1 MFGDGKEQN
10 IKKDYPHSLLSGKE
24 KDHLKDIMFT
34 SSGRGPRSSSSVLSL
49 NVQTDLPVFVLA

>member
-1 MFGDGKEQN
+1 VFGDGKEQK

-34 SSGRGPRSSSSVLSL
+34 SSVREPRSSSSMSLS
-49 NVQTDLPVFVLA
+49 

>member
-1 MFGDGKEQN
+1 VFGDGKEQN

-34 SSGRGPRSSSSVLSL
+34 SSGRGPRSSSSVSLS
-49 NVQTDLPVFVLA
+49 

>member
-1 MFGDGKEQN
+1 VFGDGKEQK

-34 SSGRGPRSSSSVLSL
+34 SSGREPRSSSSVSLSMSKL
-49 NVQTDLPVFVLA
+49 TFQFSS